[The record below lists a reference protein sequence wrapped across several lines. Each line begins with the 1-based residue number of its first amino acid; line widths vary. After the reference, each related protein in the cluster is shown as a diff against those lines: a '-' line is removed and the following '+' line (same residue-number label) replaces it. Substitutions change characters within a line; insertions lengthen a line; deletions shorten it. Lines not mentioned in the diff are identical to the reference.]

1 MTPGAS
7 SSRPVVAIVCDRV
20 RVFQHDAHAA
30 FDGYVRAV
38 TDAMQGLPLL
48 LPAAGAAIDHVA
60 LLDAVDGLLLTGSP
74 SNVQPSCY
82 GGAPD
87 PAMHLD
93 VARDETTLAAIPA
106 LAQAGLPLLGIC
118 RGLQEMNVAYG
129 GTLHAQV
136 HAQPGLQDHRVG
148 GLERPLPQW
157 YEDRHVVHVQP
168 DGWLA
173 RVVRV
178 PTLTVNSLHEQGIA
192 RLGRGLNVEARAGDG
207 LVEAISVAAAPQ
219 FTLAVQWHP
228 EMRIDDSAEARAIFA
243 AFAEGCRARRVQRL
257 RAAAPRASG

>member
-1 MTPGAS
+1 MSIPAAS
-7 SSRPVVAIVCDRV
+7 TRPVVAIVCDRV
-20 RVFQHDAHAA
+20 RVFQHEAHAA

-38 TDAMQGLPLL
+38 THAMGGLPLL
-48 LPAAGAAIDHVA
+48 LPAAGAAIDLAA

-129 GTLHAQV
+129 GSLHAEV

-148 GLERPLPQW
+148 DLKRPLPQW
-157 YEDRHVVHVQP
+157 YDDKHVVHVQP
-168 DGWLA
+168 EGWLA
-173 RVVRV
+173 RAVRT
-178 PTLTVNSLHEQGIA
+178 PTLSVNSLHEQGIA
-192 RLGRGLNVEARAGDG
+192 RLGQGLRVEARADDG

-219 FTLAVQWHP
+219 HTLAVQWHP

-243 AFAEGCRARRVQRL
+243 GFADACRARRQARMSMPD
-257 RAAAPRASG
+257 ACTPP